1 MINEQLQ
8 RNERKHAMARNDN
21 VNAQRFIG
29 VDERLAAGR
38 PANHEGRGSFSEEP
52 ARYGPGVEARNEV
65 SGAGSAPMSQAKGQW
80 EGNELV
86 VSYRERPEAEP
97 YTREDY
103 IEATEHLYAWRS
115 AWLRAIGL
123 AWSD

>member
-1 MINEQLQ
+1 
-8 RNERKHAMARNDN
+8 MARNDN
-21 VNAQRFIG
+21 VNSHRSLTT
-29 VDERLAAGR
+29 DDRLTAGE
-38 PANHEGRGSFSEEP
+38 PANQESHGCFSEEP
-52 ARYGPGVEARNEV
+52 ARYGPGAEARNGA
-65 SGAGSAPMSQAKGQW
+65 SGAGSAPMTQAKAQW
-80 EGNELV
+80 DGNDLV

-103 IEATEHLYAWRS
+103 LEGTEHLHAWRP